1 MLKGMAGLLV
11 FQLAGEVLAAVFRLP
26 VSGPIIGMALL
37 LMWLQTRGRIEDELA
52 SAADGL
58 LANMAVL
65 FVPVGV
71 GAMAYYELFLQHWRF
86 IVVALTVGLV
96 ATIATTAL
104 AAKLLTRMRPRAVR
118 QTDVTQ
124 VRCWRRP

>member
-11 FQLAGEVLAAVFRLP
+11 FQLAGEILAAAFRLP

-37 LMWLQTRGRIEDELA
+37 LMWLQSRGRIDDGLA

-71 GAMAYYELFLQHWRF
+71 MAYRELFLKYWPF

-96 ATIATTAL
+96 TTIATTAL
-104 AAKLLTRMRPRAVR
+104 TAKLMMRMRTQAAR
-118 QTDVTQ
+118 QA
-124 VRCWRRP
+124 

>member
-1 MLKGMAGLLV
+1 MLKGMTVLLV
-11 FQLAGEVLAAVFRLP
+11 FQLAGEVLAVTFHLP

-37 LMWLQTRGRIEDELA
+37 LTRLQTRGRTDDGLA

-71 GAMAYYELFLQHWRF
+71 GAIAHYELFLQHWRF

-96 ATIATTAL
+96 STVATTAL
-104 AAKLLTRMRPRAVR
+104 AVKLLTRARAVR
-118 QTDVTQ
+118 QT
-124 VRCWRRP
+124 

>member
-1 MLKGMAGLLV
+1 MLKGMAVLLV
-11 FQLAGEVLAAVFRLP
+11 FQLAGEILAAGFRLP
-26 VSGPIIGMALL
+26 VYGPIIGMALL
-37 LMWLQTRGRIEDELA
+37 LLWLQTRGRIDDGLA

-71 GAMAYYELFLQHWRF
+71 GAMAHHELFRQHWPF
-86 IVVALTVGLV
+86 IVVALTVGIV

-104 AAKLLTRMRPRAVR
+104 AVKLLTRMRARAVR
-118 QTDVTQ
+118 QA
-124 VRCWRRP
+124 

>member
-1 MLKGMAGLLV
+1 MLKGMAVLLV
-11 FQLAGEVLAAVFRLP
+11 FQLVGEILAAALHLP

-37 LMWLQTRGRIEDELA
+37 LMWLQSRGRIDDGLA

-71 GAMAYYELFLQHWRF
+71 GAMAHHELFRQHWLF
-86 IVVALTVGLV
+86 VVVALTVGLV
-96 ATIATTAL
+96 TTIVTTSL
-104 AAKLLTRMRPRAVR
+104 AARLLSRLRMRAVR
-118 QTDVTQ
+118 QS
-124 VRCWRRP
+124 

>member
-11 FQLAGEVLAAVFRLP
+11 FQVAGEVFAAAFRLP

-37 LMWLQTRGRIEDELA
+37 LLWLQARGRIDDGLA

-71 GAMAYYELFLQHWRF
+71 GAMAHHELFRQHWLF
-86 IVVALTVGLV
+86 VVVALTVGLV
-96 ATIATTAL
+96 TTIVTTAL
-104 AAKLLTRMRPRAVR
+104 AAKLLSRVRTRTVR
-118 QTDVTQ
+118 QT
-124 VRCWRRP
+124 

>member
-1 MLKGMAGLLV
+1 MLKGLAGLLV
-11 FQLAGEVLAAVFRLP
+11 FQLVGEVLVAAFRLP

-37 LMWLQTRGRIEDELA
+37 LMWLQTRGRVEDELA

-71 GAMAYYELFLQHWRF
+71 GALAHHELFRQHWRF
-86 IVVALTVGLV
+86 IAVALTVGLV
-96 ATIATTAL
+96 TTIATTAL
-104 AAKLLTRMRPRAVR
+104 TARLLVRLRTRAAR
-118 QTDVTQ
+118 QA
-124 VRCWRRP
+124 

>member
-11 FQLAGEVLAAVFRLP
+11 FQLAGEVLAAAFRLP

-37 LMWLQTRGRIEDELA
+37 LMWLHSRGRIDDGLA

-71 GAMAYYELFLQHWRF
+71 GVMAYRELFLKYWPF

-96 ATIATTAL
+96 TTIAITAL
-104 AAKLLTRMRPRAVR
+104 AAKLLMRMR
-118 QTDVTQ
+118 T
-124 VRCWRRP
+124 